1 MELIKFGEL
10 ESKLK
15 NLFNEHAVLKKK
27 NLELEAEIKN
37 KTAELEEVNN
47 KLREFKE
54 ERDSV
59 RTKVDSLLKLLQ
71 DIGVPQ

>member
-59 RTKVDSLLKLLQ
+59 RTKVDSLLELLQ

>member
-1 MELIKFGEL
+1 MGLIKFGEL

-15 NLFNEHAVLKKK
+15 NLLDEHAELKKT
-27 NLELEAEIKN
+27 NLALEAEIKN
-37 KTAELEEVNN
+37 KMAELEEVGN
-47 KLREFKE
+47 KLKEFKE

-59 RTKVDSLLKLLQ
+59 RTKVDSLLELLQ

>member
-10 ESKLK
+10 ENKLK